1 MKKKQK
7 QNRNQILI
15 WVIGAAAVAL
25 IVFGLYTAFNKPAP
39 TILTGDAW
47 DYTLSVADLGATWS
61 ENERSFQ
68 TLYEMT
74 QPISLPNEPPAV
86 PSPIQPG
93 IQSSYYVDMSD
104 TSSREAFVM
113 TSQVVMYV
121 SVLAAQTALNMES
134 PGDEWE
140 KVNAPQTVGDAT
152 LLWHLRPIPE
162 APPDQATYRVDF
174 RYLNAIHSL
183 AVTGRKEPS
192 VDGKLALSFAQK
204 ALEKMQKN
212 AVPESLKILYNAQ
225 RTDLRSTLL
234 TQRELSTLDSKFGNR
249 WVFDDRSLPMWT
261 PNSLFADSKA
271 LDSFGRVMGYQ
282 AMMIKA
288 IAPEEAAPT
297 ISAGLFQQ
305 VTAYREASN
314 AQKILNN
321 MEGLGGGAWSKP
333 PEVGDSARAWSTI
346 SKIEGELSRLAAVTE
361 ISFRVGVYVAS
372 VRTQTMPILESQGS
386 VASEANKE
394 IAQKFALSFASKLK
408 GK

>member
-1 MKKKQK
+1 MKRKQK
-7 QNRNQILI
+7 QNHKFV
-15 WVIGAAAVAL
+15 WVIGAVVVAL
-25 IVFGLYTAFNKPAP
+25 LAFGLYSAYSKPAP
-39 TILTGDAW
+39 TILMGDAW
-47 DYTLSVADLGATWS
+47 DYTLSAADLGTTWS
-61 ENERSFQ
+61 ENDQSFQ

-74 QPISLPNEPPAV
+74 QPIHLPNEPTSV

-113 TSQVVMYV
+113 TSQVVLYD

-134 PGDEWE
+134 PGEEWE
-140 KVNAPQTVGDAT
+140 RVNASQTVGDAT

-192 VDGKLALSFAQK
+192 VDGKLAFSFAKK

-212 AVPESLKILYNAQ
+212 AVPESLKILDGAQ

-249 WVFDDRSLPMWT
+249 WVYDDRALPMWT
-261 PNSLFADSKA
+261 PNSLFADSKSLEA
-271 LDSFGRVMGYQ
+271 FGRVMGYQ

-305 VTAYREASN
+305 VTAYREAGN
-314 AQKILNN
+314 AQKILDK
-321 MEGLGGGAWSKP
+321 MEGLGSGVWGKP
-333 PEVGDSARAWSTI
+333 PEVGDAARAWSTI
-346 SKIEGELSRLAAVTE
+346 SKMEGDTSRLAAVTE

-372 VRTQTMPILESQGS
+372 VRTQTMPILESQGL

>member
-261 PNSLFADSKA
+261 PNSLFTDSKS
-271 LDSFGRVMGYQ
+271 LDAFGRVMGYQ
-282 AMMIKA
+282 TMMIKA
-288 IAPEEAAPT
+288 IAPEEASPT

-305 VTAYREASN
+305 VTAYREAGN